1 MREAGGGGRPH
12 SPPGAWF
19 CWGSERRCPRPVEVK
34 MSFVRTQLCHPRFPV
49 SFSPTLRVPF
59 SPLSFS
65 TLRVP
70 LELQRWPRSL
80 APHVRPPNSWLY
92 LSSTLGW
99 VPNSNP
105 NLGLEPN
112 AGLGTISPSVVSYG
126 FLGPWAGTRRG
137 WRRGWR
143 RPWVGGAGGGVRAGG
158 GAVARCGMNCGVSVT
173 GGGRGLVSGCH
184 GLMAG
189 GTCGGGSGA
198 RGPRACRAFCSCRG
212 HREGW

>member
-1 MREAGGGGRPH
+1 MGFRTEMPQACR
-12 SPPGAWF
+12 
-19 CWGSERRCPRPVEVK
+19 SENE
-34 MSFVRTQLCHPRFPV
+34 SFVRTQLCHPRFPV

-59 SPLSFS
+59 EP
-65 TLRVP
+65 
-70 LELQRWPRSL
+70 QRWPRSL
-80 APHVRPPNSWLY
+80 APRSWLY

-112 AGLGTISPSVVSYG
+112 AGLRTISPSVVSYG
-126 FLGPWAGTRRG
+126 LLGPWAGTRRG
-137 WRRGWR
+137 WRR
-143 RPWVGGAGGGVRAGG
+143 PWVRGAGGGVRAGG

-173 GGGRGLVSGCH
+173 GGGWGLVSGCR

-189 GTCGGGSGA
+189 GACGGGSGA
-198 RGPRACRAFCSCRG
+198 RGARACRAFCSCRG